1 MIRGAVEVLVA
12 LERECLDVD
21 KAIAKRRWD
30 LCDASWTKQRKLTHE
45 LDISL
50 REQPP
55 ATPEE
60 SAMIKKRID
69 RLTNYREGQ
78 LKRLRSFND
87 AVATRLATMGKF
99 KSFSK
104 NLDKERRSSLVDVTT

>member
-1 MIRGAVEVLVA
+1 MIRGAVELIVA

-21 KAIAKRRWD
+21 KAIAKRRWAD
-30 LCDASWTKQRKLTHE
+30 CEASWGRQRLLTHE

-55 ATPEE
+55 PDIDAVN
-60 SAMIKKRID
+60 KRIA

-78 LKRLRSFND
+78 LKRLRAFND
-87 AVATRLATMGKF
+87 AVATRLTTLGRF
-99 KSFSK
+99 RNYSK
-104 NLDKERRSSLVDVTT
+104 NIDNERRSSLLDVQS